1 MLSKNWL
8 KRKGDLDGSEN
19 KQISFFDNYNP
30 LGLIDSESNLQL
42 NYDNKDDC
50 LVLSIVFWDY

>member
-50 LVLSIVFWDY
+50 LVLSIVF